1 MHTNYI
7 QLPPDSTGKKL
18 IVQRTLVITITDPS
32 GIKRGDIV
40 TTSIS
45 NNVLRASA
53 VVTVGTVHI
62 LHAMFANGPQETVNP
77 ITVGEQLLV
86 AGVPVATVAAPD
98 PYYEYFNT
106 TSIVSA
112 DNPYLGQLVDAV
124 GQAYTRFA
132 EGSPTMD
139 AFGNLRVANSE
150 CIGYYDYVSGL
161 QDDLYFTNITG
172 TGNVTLAD
180 SYAVASVGSSSG
192 DAVWRSTTRYHFYQ
206 PGVGTMCI
214 QTLAHGDTGKANHVR
229 RWGYGDTLN
238 GMFWELNGPFQTTN
252 DENFSVVIRSNVGG
266 SVIEHRIPRKD
277 WNGDR
282 VDGTGRSQ
290 FELEITGRAFYW
302 IDFAWLGAGAVRF
315 GVLGK
320 SGERITCH
328 TFQHAN
334 GAGVPYTLS
343 GSLPLFAELSNTAA
357 TAGTSE
363 LRLICSAVYAEAKTN
378 YNFYTYADIESGLVP
393 VTTNTPIASLRPKL
407 TFAGHPN
414 RTGIYPR
421 TISIF
426 VAGGNIKLSIIDNGT
441 LTGATWSH
449 NGEGCTEGDTAATVV
464 TDGVPYLSYYLSP
477 GAHNI
482 DVTSIYQTNDEG
494 YHVTGDGTDTQTM
507 TIVATK
513 LDGTT
518 VNVQAQITYRELR

>member
-18 IVQRTLVITITDPS
+18 LVQRTLVITINDPS
-32 GIKRGDIV
+32 GIKRGDTV
-40 TTSIS
+40 TTSIT

-62 LHAMFANGPQETVNP
+62 LHAMFFNGPQETVNP
-77 ITVGEQLLV
+77 IQIGEQLLV
-86 AGVPVATVAAPD
+86 DGVPVALVVSPE

-106 TSIVSA
+106 TSVVSA

-150 CIGYYDYVSGL
+150 CIGYYDYVTGL
-161 QDDLYFTNITG
+161 QDDLYFTDISG
-172 TGNVTLAD
+172 TGSVTLAD
-180 SYAVASVGSSSG
+180 SYAVASVGSASG
-192 DAVWRSTTRYHFYQ
+192 DAMWRSTTRYHFYQ
-206 PGVGTMCI
+206 PGVGTQCI
-214 QTLAHGDTGKANHVR
+214 QTLAHGDTGKDNHIR

-238 GMFWELNGPFQTTN
+238 GMFWELDGPFQTTD

-266 SVIEHRIPRKD
+266 SVIEHRVPRKD
-277 WNGDR
+277 WNGDKI
-282 VDGTGRSQ
+282 DGTGRSQ
-290 FELEITGRAFYW
+290 FSLNITGRAFYW

-315 GVLGK
+315 GILGK
-320 SGERITCH
+320 NGERITCH

-334 GAGVPYTLS
+334 GAPVPYTRT
-343 GSLPLFAELSNTAA
+343 GSLPLFTEMVNTAA

-363 LRLICSAVYAEAKTN
+363 MRLICSAVYAEAKTN
-378 YNFYTYADIESGLVP
+378 YNFYTYADIESGLTTI
-393 VTTNTPIASLRPKL
+393 TTNTPLVSLRPKL

-414 RTGIYPR
+414 RTGVYPR
-421 TISIF
+421 TLSVF
-426 VAGGNIKLSIIDNGT
+426 VAGGNIKLTIMESGT
-441 LTGATWSH
+441 LTGSTWTH
-449 NGEGCTEGDTAATVV
+449 DGEGCTEGDSAATAI
-464 TDGVPYLSYYLSP
+464 TNGTPYLSYYLAP

-482 DVTSIYQTNDEG
+482 DVTEVYQTNDEG
-494 YHVTGDGTDTQTM
+494 YHVSGDGTEAQTM
-507 TIVATK
+507 TLVATK

-518 VNVQAQITYRELR
+518 VSAQAQITYRELR